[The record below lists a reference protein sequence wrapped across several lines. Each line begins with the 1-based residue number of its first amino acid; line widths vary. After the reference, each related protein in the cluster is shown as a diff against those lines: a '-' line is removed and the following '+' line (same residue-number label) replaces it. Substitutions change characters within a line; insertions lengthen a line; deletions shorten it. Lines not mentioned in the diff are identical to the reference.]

1 MIKRTSGFFAALAL
15 GSAIVLSQPA
25 SSKAADIPVYS
36 LETGHS
42 MTIDAPGLTRVAVGD
57 SRIAGAVPIG
67 TSQIVVNAKSS
78 GHTTLL
84 VWSGGSVHEYEIT
97 VVSAG
102 LQDFIKL
109 LRTSISSRIKNSS
122 LEVFSS
128 GINIIVR
135 GTVETPEEYDQ
146 VYAAVLPF
154 APSKDAGGDTS
165 PGYLTS
171 LAPNETIKD
180 KFPIIILVKIRH
192 RLGALEAE
200 LAKIPGG
207 NTVHTETDSAGDLI
221 VTGHVHDEI
230 QATHIVSELQGSRLT
245 FLGTGGKVINRII
258 TDTHT
263 QVNIKVYVL
272 EVDQS
277 AQDSLGLRLQAAV
290 PNDPLIPTA
299 YTIGAPSFTVVSGL
313 GHDHQSGQLTLSE
326 FLAPTLDLM
335 IQRGHARIL
344 SSPDLTTAPG
354 HQATFL
360 VGGQFPYPLS
370 GGNGQISI
378 AFQQYGV
385 QLNVNPTLL
394 GDGSIESTISPQ
406 VSDLDY
412 ANGIQING
420 FTVPGIRTSQLTTD
434 VITKSGESIVMGGLL
449 KRVNQK
455 TITKIPLLSDIP
467 ILGKLFQSTSYQE
480 QKTDVVFIMTP
491 EIITR

>member
-1 MIKRTSGFFAALAL
+1 VIKRTSGFFAALAL

-25 SSKAADIPVYS
+25 SSQAADVPVYS

-57 SRIAGAVPIG
+57 SRIANAVPIG
-67 TSQIVVNAKSS
+67 SSQIVVNAKSS

-84 VWSGGSVHEYEIT
+84 IWSGGSVHEYEIT

-102 LQDFIKL
+102 LQDFIKI
-109 LRTSISSRIKNSS
+109 LRTTINNSS
-122 LEVFSS
+122 IEVFSS
-128 GINIIVR
+128 GVNIIVR
-135 GTVETPEEYDQ
+135 GTVETPEDYDR
-146 VYAAVLPF
+146 VEEAIGHF
-154 APSKDAGGDTS
+154 TESKDAAGDTF
-165 PGYLTS
+165 PGYLT
-171 LAPNETIKD
+171 AFAQNETIKD
-180 KFPIIILVKIRH
+180 KYPIIILVKIRH
-192 RLGALEAE
+192 RLGALEAD

-207 NTVHTETDSAGDLI
+207 ETVHTETDSAGDLI

-230 QATHIVSELQGSRLT
+230 QATHIISELQGSRLT
-245 FLGTGGKVINRII
+245 FLGTGGKVIDRII

-277 AQDSLGLRLQAAV
+277 AQDQLGLRLQAAV
-290 PNDPLIPTA
+290 PNDPVIPTA
-299 YTIGAPSFTVVSGL
+299 YALGTPTFTATSAISGATA
-313 GHDHQSGQLTLSE
+313 GQLAFTSL
-326 FLAPTLDLM
+326 LAPTLDLLV
-335 IQRGHARIL
+335 QRGHARIL

-354 HQATFL
+354 HLATFL

-370 GGNGQISI
+370 EGNGQVSI
-378 AFQQYGV
+378 VFQQYGV

-394 GDGSIESTISPQ
+394 GDGSIESAITPQ
-406 VSDLDY
+406 VSQLDY

-420 FTVPGIRTSQLTTD
+420 FTVPGITTSQLTTD

-449 KRVNQK
+449 SRVTQK
-455 TITKIPLLSDIP
+455 TVTKIPLLSDIP
-467 ILGKLFQSTSYQE
+467 ILGKLFQSTNYLN
-480 QKTDVVFIMTP
+480 QKSDVVFIMTP